1 MGLGSTPILVYNV
14 GVWLT
19 VSRTNFNERRKRIMA
34 KPTKCPRCK
43 SANISCHLGWAEC
56 NNCDY
61 EWSYAEQI
69 AFLVRQVLKKLV

>member
-1 MGLGSTPILVYNV
+1 
-14 GVWLT
+14 
-19 VSRTNFNERRKRIMA
+19 MA

-43 SANISCHLGWAEC
+43 STNISCHLGWAEC